1 MVMSHVLSA
10 DVHVLSTV
18 LSADV
23 HVLSHGHDSRA
34 QCWRSCAQSWS

>member
-10 DVHVLSTV
+10 DVHVLIHI

-23 HVLSHGHDSRA
+23 HVLSHGHESRA
-34 QCWRSCAQSWS
+34 QR